1 MRPERAKVFDVYN
14 ILELLPLQGVVQCTY
29 FYPRCCLGLWMFI
42 GLAIR
47 FDQSETHYK
56 LILNTYLL
64 NTYPYQNIENN
75 GQTAIETYNS

>member
-1 MRPERAKVFDVYN
+1 
-14 ILELLPLQGVVQCTY
+14 
-29 FYPRCCLGLWMFI
+29 MFI